1 MGFSAVSRNFWTTK
15 IWSYTVIDSW
25 IDLRAIVLLIYF
37 TARRYCKGHR
47 GGIYT
52 HTNTYPNRSIG
63 VSNFNIHH
71 LEQLKLARP
80 NHVPV
85 VNQIEL
91 SPYLTR
97 DEVVKYCQQEGIVVE
112 AYSPLTKGQKLN
124 DPVLTKIAQK

>member
-1 MGFSAVSRNFWTTK
+1 MQRS
-15 IWSYTVIDSW
+15 SW
-25 IDLRAIVLLIYF
+25 R
-37 TARRYCKGHR
+37 
-47 GGIYT
+47 YT
-52 HTNTYPNRSIG
+52 HTHTLMHAPYRSIG

-97 DEVVKYCQQEGIVVE
+97 DEVVKYCQKEGIVVE

-124 DPVLTKIAQK
+124 DPVLVKIAQK